1 VIKKIL
7 IYGLALGLLAG
18 LLKWVEYRF
27 LIVTHAFEIY
37 AGLIALFFTVLGIWA
52 GSKLIKPKNIK
63 EVVFVEKLVTVN
75 VPQPVFSEP
84 DQHEIEKRGISTRE
98 LEVLQLIANGL
109 SNQEIA
115 DKLFVSLNT
124 VKTHTSNLFI
134 KLEVSRRTQA
144 IQKAKSLHIIA

>member
-1 VIKKIL
+1 MKKQIL
-7 IYGLALGLLAG
+7 LYGLLLGTLTF
-18 LLKWVEYRF
+18 LLKWLEYRF
-27 LIVTHAFEIY
+27 LITTHAFEIY

-52 GSKLIKPKNIK
+52 GSKLIKPKKIK
-63 EVVFVEKLVTVN
+63 EVVFVEKLVN
-75 VPQPVFSEP
+75 VPQPAFSEP
-84 DQHEIEKRGISTRE
+84 DQQEIEKRGISARE

-134 KLEVSRRTQA
+134 KLDVSRRTQA
-144 IQKAKSLHIIA
+144 IQKAKSLRIIG

>member
-1 VIKKIL
+1 MKKQIL
-7 IYGLALGLLAG
+7 LYGLLLGALTF
-18 LLKWVEYRF
+18 LLKWLEYRF
-27 LIVTHAFEIY
+27 LITTHAFEIY

-52 GSKLIKPKNIK
+52 GSKLIKPKKIK
-63 EVVFVEKLVTVN
+63 EVVFVEKLVN
-75 VPQPVFSEP
+75 VPQPAFSEP
-84 DQHEIEKRGISTRE
+84 DQQEIEKRGISARE

-134 KLEVSRRTQA
+134 KLDVSRRTQA
-144 IQKAKSLHIIA
+144 IQKAKSLRIIG